1 MKYPFCRHI
10 HSAIDS
16 SLKLKESI
24 HDLDNFRKSDGCDL
38 SFNDLID
45 SIEIKT
51 YKIASEHDNYNPKN
65 PQDLKQS
72 LPYALAISLESDDLS
87 LDNIDYLVE
96 NGLLREDSKN
106 GLVLRIKELSS
117 KIKIFCEESLDDL
130 TPQKRPSNVLIRF
143 KDDNL
148 EAIEDT
154 TFYPLGEI
162 ENPLLL
168 EDILDKFKLLNPKF
182 NMNKLQIIKH
192 MENYSIHEVLDEL
205 GL

>member
-1 MKYPFCRHI
+1 M
-10 HSAIDS
+10 
-16 SLKLKESI
+16 
-24 HDLDNFRKSDGCDL
+24 
-38 SFNDLID
+38 
-45 SIEIKT
+45 
-51 YKIASEHDNYNPKN
+51 
-65 PQDLKQS
+65 
-72 LPYALAISLESDDLS
+72 
-87 LDNIDYLVE
+87 
-96 NGLLREDSKN
+96 
-106 GLVLRIKELSS
+106 
-117 KIKIFCEESLDDL
+117 
-130 TPQKRPSNVLIRF
+130 LIRF